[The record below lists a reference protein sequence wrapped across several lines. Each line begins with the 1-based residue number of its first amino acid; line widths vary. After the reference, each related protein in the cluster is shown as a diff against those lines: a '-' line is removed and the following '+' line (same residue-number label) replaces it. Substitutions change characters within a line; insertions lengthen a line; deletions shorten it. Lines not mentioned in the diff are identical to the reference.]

1 MKERHM
7 NPSICAIILAAGTS
21 SRMGRSKQL
30 LLLNDKPLL
39 EHVIQKALAAPF
51 SEIVT
56 VIGSEAE
63 QIKKKITIDDER
75 FQWIVNENYSCGQS
89 SSLKAGISYV
99 GRQHDGIMIFLGDLP
114 FLSYETIKSVMNAG
128 IMRLRD
134 CEESFIIQPSYI
146 GEVGHPVFFGHF
158 NRDLFLKIKGD
169 KGAKTIMKDISLR
182 IQLDV
187 EDEGILFDIDTP
199 EAYERAKQYW
209 NSKRSG

>member
-1 MKERHM
+1 M
-7 NPSICAIILAAGTS
+7 NMDPSICAIILAAGTS

-30 LLLNDKPLL
+30 LLLNNKPLL
-39 EHVIQKALAAPF
+39 EHVIQKSLAAPF
-51 SEIVT
+51 SEVVT

-89 SSLKAGISYV
+89 YSLKAGISYV
-99 GRQHDGIMIFLGDLP
+99 GSKHDGIMIFLGDLP
-114 FLSYETIKSVMNAG
+114 SLSDATIKSVFNAG
-128 IMRLRD
+128 VSTLKKCKD
-134 CEESFIIQPSYI
+134 SFIIQPSYF
-146 GEVGHPVFFGHF
+146 GEMGHPVFFGHF
-158 NRDLFLKIKGD
+158 NRELIMKIKGD
-169 KGAKTIMKDISLR
+169 TGAKKIIKEIPHH

-199 EAYERAKQYW
+199 EAYKRAKQYL